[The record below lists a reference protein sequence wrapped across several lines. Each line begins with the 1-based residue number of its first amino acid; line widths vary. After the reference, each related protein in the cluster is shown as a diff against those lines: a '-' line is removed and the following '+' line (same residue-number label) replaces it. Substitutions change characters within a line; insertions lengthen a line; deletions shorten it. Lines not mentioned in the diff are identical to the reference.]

1 MTESTAR
8 ILAEWKGHT
17 VHVRD
22 LASLPGRVLVETVD
36 GEKPFSKYYAG
47 AGCSNDSDGCVFI
60 DDLENCRVVDDSIEQ
75 DPFEPCDPP
84 TEPEYDEYQ
93 EWQQMTSELRRGEA

>member
-1 MTESTAR
+1 
-8 ILAEWKGHT
+8 
-17 VHVRD
+17 
-22 LASLPGRVLVETVD
+22 
-36 GEKPFSKYYAG
+36 
-47 AGCSNDSDGCVFI
+47 VFI